1 MDRCRLV
8 SCDKV
13 TEYMTT
19 MLTRIIKFYVQGFRE
34 MTIGKTLW
42 AVILIKLFI
51 IFAILKAFFFPD
63 VIKQKAEGH
72 EAEYVAEKMLPVF

>member
-1 MDRCRLV
+1 
-8 SCDKV
+8 
-13 TEYMTT
+13 
-19 MLTRIIKFYVQGFRE
+19 